1 MKLPM
6 IPIKVMTDVMR
17 PSICR
22 NGKLNAVR
30 IIRLVWADC
39 PDDAD
44 GAHDAAP
51 TYVTIEAHGDG
62 IEVVISADAR
72 RLVSAAN
79 WVRPHSVIGISS
91 D

>member
-1 MKLPM
+1 
-6 IPIKVMTDVMR
+6 MT
-17 PSICR
+17 P
-22 NGKLNAVR
+22 
-30 IIRLVWADC
+30 
-39 PDDAD
+39 D
-44 GAHDAAP
+44 GAHDDAL
-51 TYVTIEAHGDG
+51 TYMTIAAHGDG